1 MPGMF
6 SIWPPALLSLL
17 GFLSVAI
24 LVLLLVKKSFPALP
38 SWIIG
43 LLTVF
48 QAFFGSTGY
57 FYPQIRTDLP
67 FFSALELVFLFPL
80 TCLLLLHRVR
90 SGKNNILLLMGLTAF
105 VSSSA
110 TILMISPEPVK
121 MEWIIQVLAGLI
133 VVMSCLYLFI
143 KQSPDPRVS
152 VFRWPYLWIALGALS
167 YWGMKTT
174 VTFTLL
180 CFPESMSGAAEKE
193 LLLLFFMVIQTAFYL
208 LSLLFSNER
217 SAESI

>member
-24 LVLLLVKKSFPALP
+24 LVLLLVKKSFPAFP
-38 SWIIG
+38 FWIMG

-48 QAFFGSTGY
+48 QALFGCAGY
-57 FYPQIRTDLP
+57 FYPRLRLDLP
-67 FFSALELVFLFPL
+67 FFSALEFLFLFPL

-90 SGKNNILLLMGLTAF
+90 SGKNNNLLLMGFTAF
-105 VSSSA
+105 ISSAA
-110 TILMISPEPVK
+110 TILVTSAEPVK
-121 MEWIIQVLAGLI
+121 MEWIIQVVAGLL
-133 VVMSCLYLFI
+133 VVMCCLYLFI
-143 KQSPDPRVS
+143 KQTPDPRVS

-174 VTFTLL
+174 VSFTLL

-193 LLLLFFMVIQTAFYL
+193 LLLLLFLVIQTAFYL